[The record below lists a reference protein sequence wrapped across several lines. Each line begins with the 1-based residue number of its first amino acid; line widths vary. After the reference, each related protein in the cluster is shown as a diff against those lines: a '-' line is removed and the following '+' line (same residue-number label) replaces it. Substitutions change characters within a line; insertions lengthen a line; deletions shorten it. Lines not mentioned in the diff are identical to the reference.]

1 MTPWR
6 EASETFKLPVIDYGR
21 STTRGMMVMATT
33 TPNAE
38 RRRRTI
44 EEILSPYSVILHNDD
59 HHAMGYVVAA
69 LVKSIPSLTAEEAVN
84 IMLEAH
90 NTGQAVVIT
99 CFLEQAEYIE
109 TRSGALAL
117 E

>member
-1 MTPWR
+1 MTPWP

-21 STTRGMMVMATT
+21 STRRGMMVMATT

-44 EEILSPYSVILHNDD
+44 SVTLHNDE
-59 HHAMGYVVAA
+59 HHAMDYMVAA
-69 LVKSIPSLTAEEAVN
+69 LLKSIPSLTAEGAVN

-99 CFLEQAEYIE
+99 SLL
-109 TRSGALAL
+109 G
-117 E
+117 